1 MAEEITRRNLLKGAA
16 VGAASMGVVGILGG
30 CASSSSAA
38 SSSSSAASSSSEV
51 ASSSS
56 SSVAATSSSAAATS
70 EDAYIP
76 EVLDPTSA
84 WKTATDGASNFSI
97 FPDPDEYHG
106 PTSTTDDTVANLMS
120 AMTGETGAT
129 TKYAAF
135 SEKAAEEGFNRI
147 SALFAATS
155 EAEDIHRHLEEEVSL
170 ALGGEGL
177 PDKPEVEPHLTDQNV
192 IAGARGEIYET
203 SDMYPTY
210 IAKAIEEAE
219 AETDE
224 ERKANLEQA
233 VFVFTRAKLAEAVHA
248 KMYMDAYATI
258 DAPTD
263 DTYYLCPI
271 CGYIHKGENFTKC
284 PICLTPKA
292 QFKAF

>member
-30 CASSSSAA
+30 CASQSAATSSSSSEAA
-38 SSSSSAASSSSEV
+38 SSSSSAAA

-56 SSVAATSSSAAATS
+56 SAAADAGS
-70 EDAYIP
+70 EYIP
-76 EVLDPTSA
+76 EVLDPASA

-106 PTSTTDDTVANLMS
+106 PTSTTDDTLANLAS
-120 AMTGETGAT
+120 AMGGETGAT

-135 SEKAAEEGFNRI
+135 SEKAAADGFERI
-147 SALFAATS
+147 AALFAATS

-177 PDKPEVEPHLTDQNV
+177 PDKPEVEPHETDQNI

-219 AETDE
+219 AESDADK
-224 ERKANLEQA
+224 KANLEEA

-258 DAPTD
+258 DAPTG
-263 DTYYLCPI
+263 DTYYLCPV

-284 PICLTPKA
+284 PICLTPKD
-292 QFKAF
+292 QFKAY